1 MVDIININDINDIKT
16 TKDIKYHFTTFG
28 YNGLH
33 RYYPFFNYNKKE
45 KTIGYS
51 YPMKIR

>member
-33 RYYPFFNYNKKE
+33 RY
-45 KTIGYS
+45 
-51 YPMKIR
+51 